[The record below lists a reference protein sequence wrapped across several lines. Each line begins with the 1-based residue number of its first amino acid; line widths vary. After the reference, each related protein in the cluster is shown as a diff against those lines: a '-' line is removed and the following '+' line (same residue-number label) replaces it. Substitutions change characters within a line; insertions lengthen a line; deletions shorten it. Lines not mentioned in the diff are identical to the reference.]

1 MKSQQDDWERAASHA
16 AAACVDIE
24 TSIVGKLDSAQARV
38 DALQQKVQRVQTC
51 AQRLRDDGL
60 MAERSAALA
69 AVAAEAADKRAQV
82 EACEKQLREL
92 KVQTDAE
99 RADLELIKDKERLLR
114 ELGEKTAAEEVR
126 ADQLA
131 VEAAA
136 AEEKAATARNEKA
149 KMEQALP
156 VFCVMMS
163 RHTHPPLPTSPLSS
177 SPSPSLSLSLGQ
189 MRMLSLSSV
198 PRHAEARVHTQNAHD
213 CVG

>member
-92 KVQTDAE
+92 KVQTDE
-99 RADLELIKDKERLLR
+99 
-114 ELGEKTAAEEVR
+114 
-126 ADQLA
+126 
-131 VEAAA
+131 EAA
-136 AEEKAATARNEKA
+136 N
-149 KMEQALP
+149 LND
-156 VFCVMMS
+156 VD
-163 RHTHPPLPTSPLSS
+163 
-177 SPSPSLSLSLGQ
+177 
-189 MRMLSLSSV
+189 RML
-198 PRHAEARVHTQNAHD
+198 RVRRGPAFHP
-213 CVG
+213 